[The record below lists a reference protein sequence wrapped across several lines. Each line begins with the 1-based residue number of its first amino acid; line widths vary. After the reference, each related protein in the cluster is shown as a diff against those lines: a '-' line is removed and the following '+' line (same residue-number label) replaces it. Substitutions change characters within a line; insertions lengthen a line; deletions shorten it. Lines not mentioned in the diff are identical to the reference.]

1 MLKKFFNTIKLF
13 VLSIYFLHVFS
24 GCVYLS
30 RDKRPDGSVVE
41 RNKESRPAWVDSPTD
56 QLLYTASETRF
67 HFAILKAR
75 DLPIAV
81 KKSQIAAIEASYPLW
96 LPIFESALREYKEL
110 KALESAPG
118 TSRDMAELKN
128 YFAHRIHAEIA
139 QVEDIYFEK
148 IKIDDYK
155 LELELELEGL
165 KEYFDVHTLVHLA
178 PLDQEKVEKD
188 LISTLQSSRNKEI
201 RRIGKQLQKKLSD
214 KRKDAAK
221 PARTKGKK

>member
-1 MLKKFFNTIKLF
+1 MLKNFCYTTKLF
-13 VLSIYFLHVFS
+13 LLSAYLVHVFS

-30 RDKRPDGSVVE
+30 RDKRSDGSVIE

-81 KKSQIAAIEASYPLW
+81 KKSQIAAIEASFPLW
-96 LPIFESALREYKEL
+96 LPIFERAMRNYKEV
-110 KALESAPG
+110 KTLESASG

-155 LELELELEGL
+155 LELELEGL

-188 LISTLQSSRNKEI
+188 LISALQASRNKEI
-201 RRIGKQLQKKLSD
+201 RRVGKQLQKRLST
-214 KRKDAAK
+214 KKKDAAK